1 MLIIFSWLKWNNGR
15 NRKVNLLSSWT
26 LDSGNKMSDQIY
38 FDWIEFLNWKEN
50 CQPGSIC
57 FGATSIKGIQRRRKN
72 NWRKLKIVYDL
83 NYSFWE
89 KFEKTGV
96 EKTSSFHF
104 PATNEIINQLIEL
117 TSSLVCLQL
126 VLAKWCFSLTFY
138 FSFISISDCI

>member
-1 MLIIFSWLKWNNGR
+1 
-15 NRKVNLLSSWT
+15 
-26 LDSGNKMSDQIY
+26 MSDQIY

-83 NYSFWE
+83 NYTFWE

-138 FSFISISDCI
+138 FSSLVSVTVILGLKWDQMFFSLLSLFCASLPCCTKVF